1 MKHLIFNFFLVTKLI
16 LESHWLMIQALAKI
30 LWSIPSMSRSKL
42 NEGVHDLPRAVQ
54 HIWKNLSY
62 GRVISQFKTLSER
75 QIQKGLY
82 QIIYIR
88 NKDSL
93 NFRWSCFVDVSQRG
107 IALTQNVVMKTLR
120 SLPFFSYFIGDLFS
134 DVFIPWPSVLS
145 YQFNQ
150 NAAALCVNEKG
161 DTFHFYGPTA
171 KSIMHILK
179 STYTKSPPS
188 DGDFVSS

>member
-16 LESHWLMIQALAKI
+16 LESHWLMLQALAKI
-30 LWSIPSMSRSKL
+30 LWSIPTRSRSKL
-42 NEGVHDLPRAVQ
+42 NEGVRDLPRAVQ

-62 GRVISQFKTLSER
+62 GRVISQFKILSEG

-93 NFRWSCFVDVSQRG
+93 NFRWPCFVDVSQTG

-171 KSIMHILK
+171 QSIMHILK